1 MKMYLLDPS
10 KEREFK
16 EVSLEELNQAKEEVE
31 KGNLKNPCGWGFNEI
46 MLFEIK
52 DGNLYFKVEEYEC

>member
-16 EVSLEELNQAKEEVE
+16 EVSLEELNQAKEQVE
-31 KGNLKNPCGWGFNEI
+31 KDNLKNRCGWGFDEI
-46 MLFEIK
+46 ILFEIK